1 MCLEKFIRIP
11 ERHWRQTMTVESLRL
26 KRRFVLSTAA
36 AALASSFVSALS
48 WANTESPYPSRH
60 VTIVVPFAP
69 GGGTDIVARMLAAEL
84 SKRWKVSVVVE
95 NKPGAGGQ
103 IGSNFVARSAP
114 DGYTLML
121 GITTLIQAPSLYKSL
136 PYDVFKDFTPL
147 VQLAT
152 SVNFFA
158 VPAASPANSLNEYVA
173 LVKSRR
179 GKASYGSNGNA
190 GTSHL
195 HGALLNATQKLDM
208 VHVPYSGSGPLLN
221 ALLGQQV
228 DGGFVDIAP
237 LRPHVQAGKLKVLAV
252 TGTRRSTT
260 FPEVPTLGELGIP
273 GFDPVGWFALFGPA
287 GMPEAA
293 RSTVSSATMEVLRTP
308 EMAKRIEELGLTPS
322 QLSQQAFTDSMRA
335 DLVNWQKMIQAGNVS
350 VE

>member
-1 MCLEKFIRIP
+1 
-11 ERHWRQTMTVESLRL
+11 MTPSAFQPRRRSVISL
-26 KRRFVLSTAA
+26 AA
-36 AALASSFVSALS
+36 AALAGGLFPMLS
-48 WANTESPYPSRH
+48 LADSDTTYPTRP

-69 GGGTDIVARMLAAEL
+69 GGGTDIVARLLATEL
-84 SKRWKVSVVVE
+84 SRRWNVGVIVE

-103 IGSNFVARSAP
+103 IGSAFVAKAAP

-147 VQLAT
+147 AQLAT

-158 VPAASPANSLNEYVA
+158 VPVASPANSLKEYLA
-173 LVKSRR
+173 LVRSRG

-208 VHVPYSGSGPLLN
+208 VHAPYSGSGPLLN

-228 DGGFVDIAP
+228 DGAFVDVAP

-252 TGTRRSTT
+252 TGPRRSTT
-260 FPEVPTLGELGIP
+260 FPDVPTLEELGIP

-287 GMPEAA
+287 GMPAA
-293 RSTVSSATMEVLRTP
+293 VRSKVSAATMDVLRAP
-308 EMAKRIEELGLTPS
+308 ETVKRIEELGLTPS
-322 QLSQQAFTDSMRA
+322 QLSQQAFADSMRT
-335 DLVNWQKMIQAGNVS
+335 DLVKWQKMIQAGNVS